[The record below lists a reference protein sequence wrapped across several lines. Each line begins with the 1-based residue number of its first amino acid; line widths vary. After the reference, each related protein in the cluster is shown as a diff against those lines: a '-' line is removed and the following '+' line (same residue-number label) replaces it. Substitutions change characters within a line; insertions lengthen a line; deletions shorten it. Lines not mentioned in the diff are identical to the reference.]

1 MIQNISIICLNRD
14 YAKQVAAVLAERLDM
29 QWMDVF
35 DLVMFDNKPRTFAEF
50 LKLRGQDGYRRH
62 ELSALKYASSFTN
75 SIIVCEA
82 GCVEVPVNLD
92 TLCENSLIL
101 YLHFPVKKI
110 MEGLETKTFSSDEEK
125 AFFVKDKKVFDL
137 RVGLAKQNANIVIN
151 CSQKT
156 PIVAASHAI
165 RQLKEFAKNL

>member
-35 DLVMFDNKPRTFAEF
+35 DLVMFDNKPRTFSEF
-50 LKLRGQDGYRRH
+50 LELRGQDGYRRH
-62 ELSALKYASSFTN
+62 ELSALKYALSFTN

-101 YLHFPVKKI
+101 YLHLPVKKMI
-110 MEGLETKTFSSDEEK
+110 EKLDETKYASETEK

-156 PIVAASHAI
+156 PIVAASHTI
-165 RQLKEFAKNL
+165 RQLKLFAEKL

>member
-1 MIQNISIICLNRD
+1 MIQNISIICLDRD

-35 DLVMFDNKPRTFAEF
+35 DLVMFDNKPRTFSEF
-50 LKLRGQDGYRRH
+50 LELRGQDGYRRH
-62 ELSALKYASSFTN
+62 ELSCLNYATSFTN
-75 SIIVCEA
+75 SIIVCES
-82 GCVEVPVNLD
+82 GCVEIPVNLD
-92 TLCENSLIL
+92 TICDNTLVL
-101 YLHFPVKKI
+101 YLHFPVKKMI
-110 MEGLETKTFSSDEEK
+110 EKLGKETYASEAER

-156 PIVAASHAI
+156 PIVAASHVI
-165 RQLKEFAKNL
+165 RQLKLFAEKL